1 MNEKITLKGEQG
13 KIEIDLLHF
22 EQPNPLGVADDDW
35 ITSRMKI
42 EVPPFSGDFE
52 ISLVTGEVK
61 HFRDAL
67 APAVASLSGNVS
79 FENLENDF
87 SLQIEFDGHGGA
99 LIKATAGPHGP
110 LGPVLT
116 FRLKADQSCLRETL
130 RDLDRAI
137 KKFGEKPTGAR

>member
-22 EQPNPLGVADDDW
+22 ERPHPLGAADDDW
-35 ITSRMKI
+35 ITSWMKI
-42 EVPPFSGDFE
+42 EVPPFRGEFE
-52 ISLVTGEVK
+52 VSLLTGEVK
-61 HFRDAL
+61 QFRDAL

-87 SLQIEFDGHGGA
+87 SLQIEFDGRGGA
-99 LIKATAGPHGP
+99 LIKTTAGPHGP

-116 FRLKADQSCLRETL
+116 FQLKTDQSCLRETL
-130 RDLDRAI
+130 RDLDHAI